1 MKNWKRTYRLVAG
14 MAGQSGFEIGE
25 ETNQGR
31 ALHIKFD
38 LEKTDVSSNNTGT
51 ISIWNLN
58 DEHVSVLEQ
67 KDCMIA
73 LYAGYGDTKPLIF
86 SGNVTNPETAMESAD
101 RKTDLDVVDG
111 RVAIRDTY
119 LSLSY
124 VGETLLQTIYGDCI
138 NQMGITCIYSQ
149 GAAVLLEA
157 TKLPLGYAFIGTAA
171 DCLTQLC
178 NAYGLK
184 WSIQN
189 GVCQVLLAAEPI
201 SQQAYLLSEET
212 GLIGVPKRVAMS
224 AESTVQGASDSKTVY
239 GYEVEYFLNGAIN
252 VNDLVQLQ
260 SAKASGYFRVKNIQI
275 SGDNLEGDWI
285 CTAKMVEVSG

>member
-1 MKNWKRTYRLVAG
+1 MRNWKRAYRLVAG
-14 MAGQSGFEIGE
+14 IAGQSGFEIGE
-25 ETNQGR
+25 ESDQGR

-58 DEHVSVLEQ
+58 DEHVGILEQ
-67 KDCMIA
+67 KDCIVA
-73 LYAGYGDTKPLIF
+73 LYAGYGSTKPLLF
-86 SGNVTNPETAMESAD
+86 SGNVINPETSMESSD

-111 RVAIRDTY
+111 RVAVRDTY
-119 LSLSY
+119 VSLSY
-124 VGETLLQTIYGDCI
+124 VGETLLQTIFADCI
-138 NQMGITCIYSQ
+138 TQMGITCIYSQ
-149 GAAVLLEA
+149 GATTLLAA
-157 TKLPLGYAFIGTAA
+157 TKLPLGYAFIGAAA

-184 WSIQN
+184 WNIQN
-189 GVCQVLLAAEPI
+189 GVCQILLISEPI

-224 AESTVQGASDSKTVY
+224 AESTQGASDGKTVY

-260 SAKASGYFRVKNIQI
+260 SAKVSGYFRVKNIQI
-275 SGDNLEGDWI
+275 SGDNLEGDWT

>member
-260 SAKASGYFRVKNIQI
+260 SAKVSGHFRVKNIQI